1 MYANADDSNVK
12 EKIWTDPGDLLKV
25 FFKNC
30 FDHQQFMTKEEVE
43 VSSIHTRIF
52 LRQKVQNIET
62 RAVVVEEDGDQ
73 QALQY

>member
-43 VSSIHTRIF
+43 VSSIHIRIF
-52 LRQKVQNIET
+52 LR
-62 RAVVVEEDGDQ
+62 
-73 QALQY
+73 